1 MTWQENFKH
10 WDDFED
16 LDPTLREELDTLKED
31 PEALEDAFY
40 QRIAFGTAGM
50 RGLMGPGINRLN
62 IYTVRLSTEGLARL
76 MEDYGAEAKEAG
88 VAIAYDGRHDSQRFA
103 YESAA
108 VLAKHGIPTYVY
120 ESLRPTPELSFTVRE
135 LETFAGIMITASH
148 NTAEYNGYKVYGA
161 DGGQMTPEDA
171 DALVAHTE
179 GVDLLTIPSLS
190 HEELKSTDLLTI
202 IGEELDQKY
211 LARVAEVTIDQDL
224 VKEMGDQVTIVYTPL
239 HGTGQ
244 MPVSRALD
252 HAGFESVVFV
262 DEQKN
267 PDPDFTYAPDP
278 NPEDAAAF
286 EYAIKY
292 GEAEAA
298 DILLATDPDA
308 DRMGGAVRLPNGK
321 YQILTGNQIGALMT
335 HYILQAKKEANDLP
349 ANGVILKSIVS
360 SDLPAKIAAA
370 YGVETVNTLTG
381 FKWIADKIKQYQK
394 DQSKTFLFGFEES
407 YGYLVK
413 PFVRDKDAVQA
424 ILLMSEMTAYYK
436 KQGKTPYDGLQEIF
450 QEYGYFKEKT
460 ISVKLP
466 GQAGAAKIEQ
476 LMKGLREEPLKEIA
490 GVQVKVTSDFAD
502 QTKTYADGKQESL
515 DQAPS
520 NVLKYELEDGTWI
533 AVRPSGT
540 EPKIKFYIGVEAE
553 NELAAQKALDQY
565 EAAMK
570 EFTA

>member
-10 WDDFED
+10 WDEFEN
-16 LDPTLREELDTLKED
+16 LDPTLREELDALKED

-76 MEDYGAEAKEAG
+76 MEDYGEEAKKAG

-108 VLAKHGIPTYVY
+108 VLAKHGIPSYVY

-179 GVDLLTIPSLS
+179 GVDLLTVPSLS
-190 HEELKSTDLLTI
+190 QDELQASELLTV

-239 HGTGQ
+239 HGTGM

-252 HAGFESVVFV
+252 YAGFESVVFV
-262 DEQKN
+262 DEQKK

-292 GEAEAA
+292 GEANTA

-308 DRMGGAVRLPNGK
+308 DRMGGAVRLPNGN

-335 HYILQAKKEANDLP
+335 HYILQAKKEAEDLP
-349 ANGVILKSIVS
+349 SNGVILKSIVS

-381 FKWIADKIKQYQK
+381 FKWIADKIKQYEK
-394 DQSKTFLFGFEES
+394 DQSKIFLFGFEES

-424 ILLMSEMTAYYK
+424 ILLMAEMTAYYK

-476 LMKGLREEPLKEIA
+476 LMKGLRAEPLKEIA
-490 GVQVKVTSDFAD
+490 GVQIEATSDFAD
-502 QTKTYADGKQESL
+502 QTKTYADGKQEEL
-515 DQAPS
+515 EQAPS
-520 NVLKYELEDGTWI
+520 NVLKYELADGTWI

-540 EPKIKFYIGVEAE
+540 EPKIKFYIGVAAE
-553 NELAAQKALDQY
+553 DELAAQKALDQY